1 MQFEDRRIVP
11 FEDRR
16 VVTRI
21 AELESRLRM
30 ARTGQVVLL
39 AGLLLAI
46 TQIFGPRS
54 IASGQQQGAPPPAP
68 LPAVRTDLPPDERA
82 QIDIFERRSPSVVNV
97 TNMAVRTDGWTRDAV
112 AVPQGTGTGF
122 LWDAAGH
129 VVTNCHVLEG
139 ASQVQVTLVDG
150 TELPATLV
158 GAYPD
163 KDVAV
168 LQVDVSGHRAEPIV
182 LGTSADLRVGQKVLA
197 IGNPFGLDH
206 TLTTGIVSAL
216 GREIGGFGGRI
227 IDGVIQT
234 DAAINPGNSGG
245 PLLDSAGRVIGMNTA
260 IYSETGASNGIGFA
274 VPIDTI
280 ARVVRQLISTGK
292 VVRPTIGVQLAPDQ
306 FAERSGIEGVLVGT
320 VVAGSPAEKAGLH
333 STVRQGKHVVLGD
346 IIIAVGPRPV
356 KRVDDLL
363 NALDERQPG
372 DHITLTIVRD
382 GQRQDVPIVLQ

>member
-1 MQFEDRRIVP
+1 
-11 FEDRR
+11 
-16 VVTRI
+16 
-21 AELESRLRM
+21 
-30 ARTGQVVLL
+30 
-39 AGLLLAI
+39 
-46 TQIFGPRS
+46 
-54 IASGQQQGAPPPAP
+54 
-68 LPAVRTDLPPDERA
+68 
-82 QIDIFERRSPSVVNV
+82 
-97 TNMAVRTDGWTRDAV
+97 
-112 AVPQGTGTGF
+112 
-122 LWDAAGH
+122 
-129 VVTNCHVLEG
+129 
-139 ASQVQVTLVDG
+139 
-150 TELPATLV
+150 V

-206 TLTTGIVSAL
+206 TLTTGIVSAI
-216 GREIGGFGGRI
+216 GRELEGFGGRI

-260 IYSETGASNGIGFA
+260 IYSQSGASNGIGFA

-306 FAERSGIEGVLVGT
+306 VATRSGLEGVVVGT
-320 VVAGSPAEKAGLH
+320 VVPNSPAERAGLRG
-333 STVRQGKHVVLGD
+333 TARQGKRIVLGD
-346 IIIAVGPRPV
+346 CIVAVGARAV

-372 DHITLTIVRD
+372 DHITLTIIRD
-382 GQRQDVPIVLQ
+382 GQRQDVQVTLQ